1 VEGRV
6 TVYREGWS
14 SRVQEDVDVRYDS
27 GGYGACNGGDVQAD
41 NPGMEGGTSLMS
53 STTGSNPS
61 RCRVEWWRSST
72 NDART
77 SAFRS

>member
-41 NPGMEGGTSLMS
+41 NPGMEGGTS
-53 STTGSNPS
+53 G
-61 RCRVEWWRSST
+61 
-72 NDART
+72 
-77 SAFRS
+77 F